1 MNYFYTFLLS
11 VLILA
16 PGCKSTQ
23 EQSST
28 DATVEAPV
36 TRSQPVT
43 MMTGTVRYIDL
54 EGGFYGIEADDGA
67 RYYPLN
73 LSGVYKEDGL
83 QVRFSINQRSD
94 IMTTVMWGQVCEIV
108 EIEKR

>member
-1 MNYFYTFLLS
+1 M
-11 VLILA
+11 A

-23 EQSST
+23 EQSVDQAEEPSV
-28 DATVEAPV
+28 A
-36 TRSQPVT
+36 RSQMVN

-83 QVRFSINQRSD
+83 QVRFSVTPRTD
-94 IMTTVMWGQVCEIV
+94 IMTTVMWGQVCEIQ